1 MKKTVI
7 ILKAWMI
14 GLLAAGILSC
24 FHGSAQAIRYFAQQP
39 GMPASTTPYGANDAA
54 GHRAQTE
61 NGVIYYEV
69 YGKGSP
75 LVVLHGDGLGCT
87 FEMGAFIDRL
97 RSNHTVIA
105 VSTRGHGRSDIGHKP
120 FSLEQRAD
128 DIHTAE
134 LAQVASINL
143 FQYMNDAADKALQW
157 IAADDTMHQLCGLC
171 TAYHLL
177 RRDCLDERR
186 QQEVADQAQSLTSST
201 DLSVRRVANNIL
213 NTAGVS

>member
-1 MKKTVI
+1 MPTRCSDTAATTVHSLLQTIKQELHASMNGVASAAMRHTADYRLNFGVELPRLKT
-7 ILKAWMI
+7 
-14 GLLAAGILSC
+14 LADEYGHSHEL
-24 FHGSAQAIRYFAQQP
+24 AQALWKEPVRECRIMATMIEP
-39 GMPASTTPYGANDAA
+39 HD
-54 GHRAQTE
+54 
-61 NGVIYYEV
+61 
-69 YGKGSP
+69 
-75 LVVLHGDGLGCT
+75 
-87 FEMGAFIDRL
+87 EMCGELA
-97 RSNHTVIA
+97 
-105 VSTRGHGRSDIGHKP
+105 DIW
-120 FSLEQRAD
+120 AD

-186 QQEVADQAQSLTSST
+186 QQEVADQAQSLASST